1 MNWPSFVRESLI
13 RHGAVPD
20 AAVVEE
26 LSQHAAASF
35 EAARAEGLG
44 ADVAS
49 ARVRMLVDG
58 WCVEAAHL
66 RRRPRRA
73 SVVEP
78 PAGAGHGWIGF
89 SHDLRYGARLLWRQP
104 GFALLA
110 ILLIALGVG
119 ATTTLG
125 SLTYAVLLKPLSW
138 PDANRIVLLSEVR
151 EGAKRTPPNILTNA
165 TYLAWR
171 EAPATLES
179 LAGYSASTVTLTTG
193 TDPERIR
200 VARTTASL
208 FTVLR
213 ARPAEGRLFTA
224 DDEVNGRDKVIVL
237 SFDVWQRR
245 FAASSDA
252 IGQMV
257 ELDGERF
264 RIVACMP
271 RDFVFPNRTVKAWT
285 PLRVPPVVGA
295 DPTFRSISLFRSVGR
310 LRDGVTPAQAA
321 AEGTARGVSAPNLGM
336 VGTAVFGTQG
346 PPRVSAV
353 PYLESLTTD
362 VRPALYI
369 LLAAVVLLLAAS
381 VANVAGMQLTRATTR
396 RREMAIRAALGA
408 GSGRLARQL
417 LTENLVIGACGG
429 LLGWVVALAL
439 HAALPKLLPVDFPR
453 TDEILA
459 DWHVLAFAVIA
470 ALGASVVFGTL
481 PALVARRL
489 RLVETLVED
498 SLAPAGGGTRS
509 HLGQLRAGI
518 MAGQV
523 AIAAILLVGA
533 SLLGQSFFA
542 QLQVDRGYNPHNL
555 LTVTLP
561 LPGQLFSGRQ
571 RAALVDAVVDR
582 LSRVP
587 GVTAAGG
594 ASMMPLV
601 QYDQPMSFQM
611 PAGPGRPEPTAVTAD
626 FRSVSPGYFAAL
638 GVSMLEGRGFSDQ
651 DSLTSQQVAVVNR
664 TFAKAYLGDRA
675 LGVKLPLSFIEGR
688 PEGLEIVGVVDDM
701 RQQGATDAPRP
712 EIFNTYHQLP
722 EGMSIKGAAI
732 PTPVIVARTSGD
744 PAALAGTLRSIVS
757 EQNASVSL
765 DSVMTMDERLLASL
779 ARPRLYAVLLGAF
792 AGFALLVAGA
802 GLFGVLSYSVAQ
814 RTREIGVR
822 AALGAQPA
830 DIVGLVV
837 RQGVAVTLVGLVAG
851 LGAATVLVRYI
862 GTMLYGVTTRDPLS
876 YVLVAV
882 ALAIV
887 AALASAV
894 PALRAAKIDP
904 LKAMRS

>member
-1 MNWPSFVRESLI
+1 M
-13 RHGAVPD
+13 D
-20 AAVVEE
+20 
-26 LSQHAAASF
+26 
-35 EAARAEGLG
+35 
-44 ADVAS
+44 
-49 ARVRMLVDG
+49 
-58 WCVEAAHL
+58 
-66 RRRPRRA
+66 
-73 SVVEP
+73 
-78 PAGAGHGWIGF
+78 WIGF
-89 SHDLRYGARLLWRQP
+89 SQDSRYGARLLWRQP

-138 PDANRIVLLSEVR
+138 PDADRIVLLSEVR

-171 EAPATLES
+171 EAPTTLEN
-179 LAGYSASTVTLTTG
+179 LAGYSASNVTFTAG
-193 TDPERIR
+193 TEAERIR
-200 VARTTASL
+200 VAKTTASL

-213 ARPAEGRLFTA
+213 ARPAEGQLFTA
-224 DDEVNGRDKVIVL
+224 EDEANGRDKVIVL
-237 SFDVWQRR
+237 SFEIWQRR
-245 FAASSDA
+245 FGAAPDA
-252 IGQMV
+252 IGRTV

-271 RDFVFPNRTVKAWT
+271 RDFAFPNRAIKAWT
-285 PLRVPPVVGA
+285 PLRVPPVVGD
-295 DPTFRSISLFRSVGR
+295 DPAFRSISLFRSVGR

-321 AEGTARGVSAPNLGM
+321 AEGTARGVAAPNLGM

-346 PPRVSAV
+346 PPRVSAT

-369 LLAAVVLLLAAS
+369 LLAAVALLLAAS

-408 GSGRLARQL
+408 RSGRLARQL

-429 LLGWVVALAL
+429 LLGWLVALAL

-459 DWHVLAFAVIA
+459 DWRMFAFAVVT
-470 ALGASVVFGTL
+470 ALCASVVFGAL
-481 PALVARRL
+481 PALVARKL
-489 RLVETLVED
+489 RLVQTLVED
-498 SLAPAGGGTRS
+498 SLAPAGGGMRS
-509 HLGQLRAGI
+509 HLGRLRTGI

-523 AIAAILLVGA
+523 AIATILLLGA
-533 SLLGQSFFA
+533 SLLGQSFLA

-555 LTVTLP
+555 LTATLP
-561 LPGQLFSGRQ
+561 LPGRLFSGLQ
-571 RAALVDAVVDR
+571 RAALVDAIVDR

-594 ASMMPLV
+594 ASVMPLV
-601 QYDQPMSFQM
+601 QYDQPMSFQLA
-611 PAGPGRPEPTAVTAD
+611 AGPGRPDPIAVTAD
-626 FRSVSPGYFAAL
+626 FRSISPGYFAAL
-638 GVSMLEGRGFSDQ
+638 GVPILEGRGFSDR

-664 TFAKAYLGDRA
+664 TFAKTYLGGRA
-675 LGVKLPLSFIEGR
+675 LGVKLPLSFIDGR
-688 PEGLEIVGVVDDM
+688 PNGLEIVGVVDDM
-701 RQQGATDAPRP
+701 RQQGPTDPPRP

-722 EGMSIKGAAI
+722 EGMSIKGTAI

-744 PAALAGTLRSIVS
+744 PGALAGTLRSIVR

-765 DSVMTMDERLLASL
+765 DSVMTMDERLLTSL

-792 AGFALLVAGA
+792 AAFALLVAGA
-802 GLFGVLSYSVAQ
+802 GLFGVLSYSIAQ

-822 AALGAQPA
+822 AALGARPS
-830 DIVGLVV
+830 DLIGLIV
-837 RQGVAVTLVGLVAG
+837 RQGVVVTLIGLAAG
-851 LGAATVLVRYI
+851 LGAATALVRYI

-876 YVLVAV
+876 YVLVTV
-882 ALAIV
+882 TLVIM

-894 PALRAAKIDP
+894 PAWRAAKIDP
-904 LKAMRS
+904 LRAMRS